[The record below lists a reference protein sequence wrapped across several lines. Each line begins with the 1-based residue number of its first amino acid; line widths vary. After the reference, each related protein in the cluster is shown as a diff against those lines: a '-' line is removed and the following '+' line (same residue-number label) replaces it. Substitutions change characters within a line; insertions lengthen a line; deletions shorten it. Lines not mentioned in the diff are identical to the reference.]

1 MIFLIILIFCG
12 CLLVKELWQTICK
25 IYNHTHRKQ
34 LEEKA
39 EKEAEKILN
48 DPDTHIIEI
57 GDARILTFM
66 VDGYQDVIVLH
77 DHRQSTEKEQ
87 KNNQNSNTFHEK

>member
-1 MIFLIILIFCG
+1 MTVLILLIFCG
-12 CLLVKELWQTICK
+12 CLLIRELWQTICK
-25 IYNHTHRKQ
+25 IYNYIHRKE

-57 GDARILTFM
+57 GDAKILTFM
-66 VDGYQDVIVLH
+66 QDGYQQVIVL
-77 DHRQSTEKEQ
+77 DDDKQSTDKGQ
-87 KNNQNSNTFHEK
+87 KNNQNTNTFHEE